1 MRFRKIVGACVLAA
15 AMTHGVARADDT
27 GFYVGAGFG
36 QASQEFTGFEADDTA
51 FKLFGGWSF
60 NKYFAIEGGYI
71 DGGTQSDSLGL
82 LDADIS
88 SDGFFVEGLAKLP
101 LGKYVAP
108 YAKFGYVFYD
118 STTRVSSPGGSFSES
133 ESDADFIYGG
143 GLEFKLGENFRLRAE
158 YEEVNLPDSAF
169 DIYTLAATWHF

>member
-1 MRFRKIVGACVLAA
+1 
-15 AMTHGVARADDT
+15 MTVGVARAEDT
-27 GFYVGAGFG
+27 GFYFGAGVG

-51 FKLFGGWSF
+51 FRLFGGWSF
-60 NKYFAIEGGYI
+60 NQYFAVEGGYI

-82 LDADIS
+82 LDVDIS
-88 SDGFFVEGLAKLP
+88 SDGFFFEGLAKLP

-108 YAKFGYVFYD
+108 YAKFGYVFHD
-118 STTRVSSPGGSFSES
+118 STTKVSSPGGSFSES
-133 ESDADFIYGG
+133 ESDSDFIYGG